1 MITVNNLKKNYGDF
15 RALNDINFTASK
27 GEILALLGPNGA
39 GKTTTMKIL
48 TGFMNSDDGCVEID
62 GESLNSENAQI
73 LQGKIGYLPENAPLY
88 PELNVYE
95 HLDFS
100 ASVHQIPTHEKAKA
114 IRQVAKTC
122 GLIEKMYFDIS
133 ELSKG
138 YKQRV
143 GLAQALIH
151 DPEIL
156 ILDEPT
162 TGLDP
167 NQIIEIRSFIDSL
180 RADKTIILSTHI
192 MQEVE
197 AVADR
202 VVVINKGSVVAQGTP
217 EELMRGQSVSHKTK
231 IIVSGCPKKIKKQ
244 LLSIE
249 GVEDVLE
256 EVHPQKEI
264 VIFTVFTS
272 EDKHSD
278 IARTIV
284 EAKLDLLEMTSERQS
299 MEDVFQ
305 ELTK

>member
-1 MITVNNLKKNYGDF
+1 MITITNLQKNYGHF
-15 RALNDINFTASK
+15 QALHALNFAAHK

-48 TGFMNSDDGCVEID
+48 TGFMDADGGTVEID
-62 GESLNSENAQI
+62 GEVLTNKNRQK
-73 LQGKIGYLPENAPLY
+73 LQSKIGYLPENAPLY

-95 HLDFS
+95 HLDFA
-100 ASVHQIPTHEKAKA
+100 ASVHQIPSHEKEKA

-122 GLIEKMYFDIS
+122 SLIDKMYFDIS

-167 NQIIEIRSFIDSL
+167 NQIIEIRAFIDQL
-180 RADKTIILSTHI
+180 RTEKTIILSTHI

-197 AVADR
+197 AIADR
-202 VVVINKGSVVAQGTP
+202 VVVINRGNVVAQGSP
-217 EELMRGQSVSHKTK
+217 EELTQGKSAAHKTR
-231 IIVSGCPKKIKKQ
+231 IAVRGCPKKIKQQ
-244 LLSIE
+244 LQTVESI
-249 GVEDVLE
+249 DDILE
-256 EVHPQKEI
+256 ELQPQKDII
-264 VIFTVFTS
+264 VFTVFTTD
-272 EDKHSD
+272 DKRSD
-278 IARTIV
+278 IAKTIV
-284 EAKLDLLEMTSERQS
+284 QAELDLLEMTSERQK

-305 ELTK
+305 TLTK